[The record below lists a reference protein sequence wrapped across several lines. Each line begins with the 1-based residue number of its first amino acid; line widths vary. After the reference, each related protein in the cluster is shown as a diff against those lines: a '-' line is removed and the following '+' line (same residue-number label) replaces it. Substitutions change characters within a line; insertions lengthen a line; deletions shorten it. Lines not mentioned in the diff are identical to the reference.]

1 MPKLKVDGIEVE
13 VPQGATVLQAC
24 EAAGKEIPRFCY
36 HERLAIAG
44 NCRMCL
50 VEVKPGPPKP
60 QASCALPAADNQ
72 EIFTTTPTVKK
83 AREGVM
89 EFLLIN
95 HPLDC
100 PICDQGGECDLQDQ
114 AMAYGRGHNRFAEN
128 KRAVEEKYMGPVVK
142 TFMTRC
148 IHCTRCVRFMEQVA
162 GVEDLGAIGRGEN
175 MEITSYLEEAL
186 KSELSGN
193 VVDLCPVGALTS
205 KPYAFEA
212 RPWELKKVPAID
224 VTDAVGTNIQLHSRL
239 REVMRALPR
248 INEDVNEEWAS
259 DKTRHVVDGLL
270 RRRLDRPWVRIDGRL
285 REASWEEAFQRIA
298 EVAAGA
304 GSSVAAVAGD
314 LVDVETMYAAKALLR
329 SLGSDLLEG
338 RQTGLAYDTTS
349 LAAVNFNTTIAG
361 IEQADAILLVG
372 TNPRWEASLVN
383 TRIRKAVRRGARVY
397 AIGPEVDLTYPVT
410 WLGNDLSLLADLPKV
425 AAQTLSDAARPAVI
439 VGGAALKVPGGQA
452 SAQALVETFN
462 LVRDAASTGTGQ
474 GWNGFNILHTAAART
489 GGLMLGYAQA
499 GGMKALADMAPKLLF
514 LLGADEMDFAPFA
527 GAFKVYIGHH
537 GDRGA
542 AAADVVL
549 PGAAYSEKHF
559 ITVNL
564 EGRVQYSEKAVD
576 PPGDARE
583 DWAILRALSDVL
595 GKPLPF
601 DSFGQLRQALFA
613 EDPRFAQPGLVR
625 FDWSLPALEA
635 VTIPAGTEVT
645 YPIQDFY
652 LTNPIARAS
661 PTLQRC
667 SAEILHG
674 ETYAEAAE

>member
-13 VPQGATVLQAC
+13 VPAGATVLQAC

-72 EIFTTTPTVKK
+72 EVFTTTPAVKK

-128 KRAVEEKYMGPVVK
+128 KRAVSEKYMGPVVA

-148 IHCTRCVRFMEQVA
+148 IQCTRCIRFAEQVA
-162 GVEDLGAIGRGEN
+162 GVEEIGAIGRGEN
-175 MEITSYLEEAL
+175 MEITSYLEHTL
-186 KSELSGN
+186 TSELSGN
-193 VVDLCPVGALTS
+193 VVDLCPVGALVS
-205 KPYAFEA
+205 KPYKFEA

-224 VTDAVGTNIQLHSRL
+224 VMDAVGTNVRL
-239 REVMRALPR
+239 DCRMREVMRALPR
-248 INEDVNEEWAS
+248 INEDVNEEWAH
-259 DKTRHVVDGLL
+259 DKTRHAVDGLL
-270 RRRLDRPWVRIDGRL
+270 RRRLDRPWIRVEGRL
-285 REASWEEAFQRIA
+285 REASWEEAFARIA
-298 EVAAGA
+298 EAAQAA
-304 GSSVAAVAGD
+304 GSSVAAIAGD
-314 LVDVETMYAAKALLR
+314 LVDVETMFAARELLA

-338 RQTGLAYDTTS
+338 RQTGLAYDTS
-349 LAAVNFNTTIAG
+349 DLGAVNFNTTIAG
-361 IEQADAILLVG
+361 LETADAILLVG
-372 TNPRWEASLVN
+372 TNPRWEATLVN
-383 TRIRKAVRRGARVY
+383 TRIRKAVTRGARVY

-410 WLGNDLSLLADLPKV
+410 WLGNDLSLLTNLPK
-425 AAQTLSDAARPAVI
+425 AAADTLGAARPAVI

-452 SAQALVETFN
+452 AALALVSTLN
-462 LVRDAASTGTGQ
+462 LVRD

-499 GGMKALADMAPKLLF
+499 GGMAEIAEKAPKLLF
-514 LLGADEMDFAPFA
+514 LLGADEMDYAPFE

-549 PGAAYSEKHF
+549 PGAAYSEKHG
-559 ITVNL
+559 IYVNL
-564 EGRVQYSEKAVD
+564 EGRVQYSEKGVD

-595 GKPLPF
+595 GKTLPF
-601 DSFGQLRQALFA
+601 DSFHELRRALFA
-613 EDPRFAQPGLVR
+613 ADARFAQPGLA
-625 FDWSLPALEA
+625 DLGWSPPTLEA
-635 VTIPAGTEVT
+635 VAIPEGTALT

-674 ETYAEAAE
+674 QDYAEAAE